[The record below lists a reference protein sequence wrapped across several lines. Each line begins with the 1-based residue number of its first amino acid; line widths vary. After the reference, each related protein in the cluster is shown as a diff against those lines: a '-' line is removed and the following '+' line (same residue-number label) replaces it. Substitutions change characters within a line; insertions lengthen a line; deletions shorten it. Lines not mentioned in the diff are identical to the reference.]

1 MCFSGE
7 ALKFNLATKLGKD
20 DVQLGAFKWLCE
32 QELALHDE
40 RYGEAK
46 LSDKQKQGL
55 EIGSRS

>member
-1 MCFSGE
+1 M
-7 ALKFNLATKLGKD
+7 KFNLATKLGKD